1 MASASEQELF
11 GLRDKGDGDRAA
23 AGWEASQK
31 HRTLHRDLLYSFV
44 PNTKVPKEKEP
55 YNSWDQAGLSGS
67 P

>member
-1 MASASEQELF
+1 MGTEVL
-11 GLRDKGDGDRAA
+11 L